1 MSYLAYVCGVKTVF
15 GCSSQ
20 LVRADAVIASDR
32 ISKFP
37 SSFVN
42 IYMVLIFCVLFF
54 LYFLKKLFMR
64 IRRCAVTLLLIL
76 VK

>member
-1 MSYLAYVCGVKTVF
+1 MSTHFLKFHLIFDDQTYQFLEIFKSKMSYLAYVCGVKTVF

-37 SSFVN
+37 VS
-42 IYMVLIFCVLFF
+42 
-54 LYFLKKLFMR
+54 LYFFGYF
-64 IRRCAVTLLLIL
+64 I
-76 VK
+76 